1 MLARLPVRYWGS
13 QEHEGPLTSPGAAVV
28 VRDFSGIS
36 GACGCGSG
44 SVSISGCEDATSVD
58 EGAVASVGEGDV
70 DVIDVDADSV
80 VVVMGGVRVNSPG
93 DDTGDD
99 GGDDNDD
106 DDDDDDNTDDTDDTD
121 DDTCDTDDSSNDLT
135 VAADH
140 GVEATVC
147 HGSAV
152 QDNGLVATHLRG
164 TKLLYTA
171 VCLYAK
177 MRKERKAVVMFEK
190 KKE

>member
-99 GGDDNDD
+99 GGDEVGAG
-106 DDDDDDNTDDTDDTD
+106 TL
-121 DDTCDTDDSSNDLT
+121 S
-135 VAADH
+135 
-140 GVEATVC
+140 
-147 HGSAV
+147 
-152 QDNGLVATHLRG
+152 LRG
-164 TKLLYTA
+164 SPGNDATGA
-171 VCLYAK
+171 DGQVGGRVDEGVAGDGG
-177 MRKERKAVVMFEK
+177 MQVEVGPGIGDGE
-190 KKE
+190 